1 MTNRVYRSAQGKQVD
16 MGALALKNE
25 YERAVGNMN
34 VNARG
39 DVIDGWNNPVDP
51 KTQQAKRYHRQT
63 SNLSNEPVTSA
74 APASAPQPVKPKKPK
89 TKAEIPATPE
99 DFDDEFEKPVI
110 EDTTTSGLAG
120 AIARARELRSATTSE
135 NTVKK
140 I

>member
-51 KTQQAKRYHRQT
+51 KTQQAQRYHRQT
-63 SNLSNEPVTSA
+63 SKLSNEPVTSTV
-74 APASAPQPVKPKKPK
+74 PAPQPVKTKKPK
-89 TKAEIPATPE
+89 PAKVDIPATPE

-120 AIARARELRSATTSE
+120 AIARARELRSAAAPET
-135 NTVKK
+135 TVKK